1 MSSYAT
7 ACRSRFQVRRA
18 AKTLVAAAV
27 ASGLAV
33 PLAARAEGQRVA
45 EIRYEMPGSIPQ
57 LTPRWGVRPR
67 EVVMV
72 TDNRLSPRRVKI
84 RQGESVA
91 WVSYARG
98 LTRITFEREVAA
110 SMICHSLVN
119 FHLEED
125 ELRSGLL
132 QTGDVASFCELS
144 PGRYRYRV
152 ISHSPENG
160 RQLSS
165 RLEGLIEVEAA
176 RTAR

>member
-7 ACRSRFQVRRA
+7 ACRSGFRA
-18 AKTLVAAAV
+18 AHAAKALAAAAV
-27 ASGLAV
+27 AACLAV
-33 PLAARAEGQRVA
+33 PLAAGADGQRVA

-57 LTPRWGVRPR
+57 LTPRWGVQPR
-67 EVVMV
+67 KVVRV
-72 TDNRLSPRRVKI
+72 TDGHLSPRWLKI

-91 WVSYARG
+91 WVSYARD

-132 QTGDVASFCELS
+132 RTGDVAS
-144 PGRYRYRV
+144 
-152 ISHSPENG
+152 
-160 RQLSS
+160 S
-165 RLEGLIEVEAA
+165 RPDSKA
-176 RTAR
+176 

>member
-1 MSSYAT
+1 MPSYAA
-7 ACRSRFQVRRA
+7 ACRSSFRA
-18 AKTLVAAAV
+18 RWAARALAAAAV

-33 PLAARAEGQRVA
+33 PFAAGAESQRVA

-57 LTPRWGVRPR
+57 LTPRWGVQPR
-67 EVVMV
+67 EVVRV
-72 TDNRLSPRRVKI
+72 TDDRLSPRWLKI

-91 WVSYARG
+91 WVSHARG

-119 FHLEED
+119 FHLEDD

-132 QTGDVASFCELS
+132 RTGDVASFCELA

-152 ISHSPENG
+152 VPHSPESD

-165 RLEGLIEVEAA
+165 RLEGVIEVEAA